1 MHLEAVQEDLNV
13 DCVVELAGLAQPI
26 SSTREDEVLYRVA
39 RREQRDPTCVSA
51 ARLGVQHGQKQS
63 SKGHS
68 CVTMRRGD
76 AVEASEGA
84 TVHLRMSRTQRRPAG
99 VVSSSETRNKIAR
112 NVVRVE
118 SMLTRGIPNP
128 LESRGPVGS
137 QRCKRVFLLS

>member
-1 MHLEAVQEDLNV
+1 
-13 DCVVELAGLAQPI
+13 
-26 SSTREDEVLYRVA
+26 
-39 RREQRDPTCVSA
+39 
-51 ARLGVQHGQKQS
+51 
-63 SKGHS
+63 
-68 CVTMRRGD
+68 MRQGD

-112 NVVRVE
+112 HVVRVE

-137 QRCKRVFLLS
+137 QRCKRVLLLSRKMNAMASRYDTIKAQIEAHGAAIPDCIVRRRLWTSEAS